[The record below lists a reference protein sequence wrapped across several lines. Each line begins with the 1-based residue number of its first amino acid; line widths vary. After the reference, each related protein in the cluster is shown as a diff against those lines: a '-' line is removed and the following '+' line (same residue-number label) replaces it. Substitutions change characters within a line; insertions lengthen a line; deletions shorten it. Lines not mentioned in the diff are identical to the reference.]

1 MLQHLRGV
9 LLLGCRQ
16 PWRLAL
22 QRLCSTTASPSD
34 KRRELLYSGLED
46 DDEADGDDDV
56 DASSV
61 LQEETMD
68 VDGVKLDDETV
79 QYMLD
84 SIGQASDED
93 KDQIQRLASESFNE
107 ADLDENDDITKKES
121 FNAFRKGVEDYVLTM
136 VDKTAQDMM
145 KYLIELYE
153 ENRPEFQ
160 PSNNPDFQ
168 EFPAYDIIMDACEDE
183 RMAEEVAGRFKVW
196 VAQREAVPALPP
208 GSSPK
213 SLPSSSARN
222 E

>member
-1 MLQHLRGV
+1 MLLLWVHIGRWRWCGAAGAVRVLLTMLQHLRGV

-46 DDEADGDDDV
+46 DDEEDGDDDV

-84 SIGQASDED
+84 SSTFIRCGVLSRKELTCCVGSRSGQRRRQGPDSAFG
-93 KDQIQRLASESFNE
+93 QRVFQ
-107 ADLDENDDITKKES
+107 
-121 FNAFRKGVEDYVLTM
+121 RG
-136 VDKTAQDMM
+136 
-145 KYLIELYE
+145 
-153 ENRPEFQ
+153 RP
-160 PSNNPDFQ
+160 
-168 EFPAYDIIMDACEDE
+168 
-183 RMAEEVAGRFKVW
+183 R
-196 VAQREAVPALPP
+196 RE
-208 GSSPK
+208 
-213 SLPSSSARN
+213 
-222 E
+222 